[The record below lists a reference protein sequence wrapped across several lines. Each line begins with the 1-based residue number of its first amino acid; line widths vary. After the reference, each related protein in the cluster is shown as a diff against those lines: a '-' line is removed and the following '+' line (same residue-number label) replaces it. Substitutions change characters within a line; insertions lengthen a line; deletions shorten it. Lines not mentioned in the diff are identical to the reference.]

1 MNLTPGEPTIDL
13 PAEHVAQ
20 VIIVQERNAVGKIK
34 RSTALMR
41 ISEVELR
48 KIADTPK
55 YREFLRAM
63 PTYWCPRGDGKIE
76 VWPRPDQAYDV
87 EVMGAGGRPLAGSA
101 RKPVEVPTVTEFVTA
116 INRSYDEQQRSAEI
130 PTQRVERFSTSRKD
144 D

>member
-1 MNLTPGEPTIDL
+1 MNLTPDEPTIDL

-48 KIADTPK
+48 RLADPGQV
-55 YREFLRAM
+55 YAM
-63 PTYWCPRGDGKIE
+63 PTYWCPGGDGKIE

-130 PTQRVERFSTSRKD
+130 PTQRIERFSTSRED